1 MCYRAVLLV
10 ISAVVLLDSLV
21 FGEDPWFS
29 DEPPSDFMERKNLR
43 DCPNRFYRDLDPY
56 GIPHFGYG
64 GRRVFRGEY
73 QHMVAIGW
81 TRSNVSIEYLCGGTL
96 ITARHVLT
104 AAHCTYDS
112 ENIAPDTVRIGDTD
126 LGSLADDEFAQQ
138 FPILGITV
146 HPKYRGS
153 RKYFDVALIE
163 LAQRSKFSEAVCPA
177 CLWREEELPEERMQA
192 IGFGVT
198 GFGEARSPTL
208 QLVKLDKVEPSVC
221 AERIFLN
228 RRQMPDGFRNDQF
241 CASGNGMD
249 TCEGDSG
256 GPIGVKRLDVEGR
269 VIHLVTGVVSFGTPC
284 VPGSTGVYTR
294 ISDYIDW
301 IEQETNRT
309 LSYGACSKG
318 FLCPGRATSG
328 TTVYYDES
336 RKLKHRFGL
345 LWNEADPS
353 IYECGATL
361 IDYQFLVTSA
371 HCVTTAKGYPK
382 YVAHDDSERVA
393 VTDVYVSPRY
403 KPGSPDND
411 IALVKMAKFINP
423 NVFRPVCLWDR
434 RIDGAWSGTPRFAA
448 YGPILDD
455 LEPVTL
461 TNSTIS
467 VHASIGKECRVSD
480 ASSSDLVCF
489 NNSVKM
495 IPDACW
501 MDYGGAVT
509 NKTELLEPVFM
520 FGVTSVLSQGCGS
533 NLIVT
538 DVTPHIRWIEAIVV
552 ARRNQMLVF
561 TD

>member
-1 MCYRAVLLV
+1 MAYRAVLLV
-10 ISAVVLLDSLV
+10 IGLIALLGPLAS
-21 FGEDPWFS
+21 GEDVWFS
-29 DEPPSDFMERKNLR
+29 DDPPSDYFERKNLR
-43 DCPNRFYRDLDPY
+43 DCPNRFYPDLDPFN
-56 GIPHFGYG
+56 IPYYGYG

-81 TRSNVSIEYLCGGTL
+81 TRTNTSIDYLCGGTL
-96 ITARHVLT
+96 ITARHILT

-112 ENIAPDTVRIGDTD
+112 ENIPPDTVRIGDTD
-126 LGSLADDEFAQQ
+126 LGSVLDDEFAQQ
-138 FPILGITV
+138 IEIQGITV

-163 LAQRSKFSEAVCPA
+163 LAQRSKFTEAVCPA
-177 CLWREEELPEERMQA
+177 CLWREGELPEERMQA
-192 IGFGVT
+192 VGFGVT

-208 QLVKLDKVEPSVC
+208 QLVKLDRVAPSVC

-241 CASGNGMD
+241 CASGDGMD

-256 GPIGVKRLDVEGR
+256 GPIGVKRLDVGGK

-309 LSYGACSKG
+309 LSYGVCTKG
-318 FLCPGRATSG
+318 FLCPGRATGG
-328 TTVYYDES
+328 TTVYYDDS
-336 RKLKHRFGL
+336 TLKHRFGL
-345 LWNEADPS
+345 LWSEADTS

-361 IDYQFLVTSA
+361 IDYQFLLTSA
-371 HCVTTAKGYPK
+371 HCVTTAKGPPK
-382 YVAHDDSERVA
+382 YAAPDHSKRVA
-393 VTDVYVSPRY
+393 IAEIYVSPRY
-403 KPGSPDND
+403 QPGSPEND
-411 IALVKMAKFINP
+411 IALVKLEKFINTRI
-423 NVFRPVCLWDR
+423 FRPVCLWDR
-434 RIDGAWSGTPRFAA
+434 RIDGVWSEVPKFAA
-448 YGPILDD
+448 YGPVLDD
-455 LEPVTL
+455 LDPVTL

-467 VHASIGKECRVSD
+467 VYATNGRECSASD
-480 ASSSDLVCF
+480 AARSDLVCF
-489 NNSVKM
+489 NNNVKM
-495 IPDACW
+495 MPDACSI
-501 MDYGGAVT
+501 DYGGAVT

-520 FGVTSVLSQGCGS
+520 FGVASKLSQGCGS

-538 DVTPHIRWIEAIVV
+538 DVTPHIKWIEAIVV